1 MVFGTYDILHP
12 GHAYFLRQAKKF
24 GDFLIVVVS
33 RDNTVRG
40 LKRRKPLFSER
51 QRLRHVKNLYF
62 VNKVVLGNLVDKYAV
77 IKKYHPNVICLGY
90 DQKHFTER
98 LEKELNKRH
107 LKTKIIR
114 LKPYK
119 QHMYKSSIM
128 RQGVEKARRFR

>member
-12 GHAYFLRQAKKF
+12 GHAYFLKQAKKF

-33 RDNTVRG
+33 RDNTARS

-62 VNKVVLGNLVDKYAV
+62 VNRVVLGNLVDKYAV
-77 IKKYHPNVICLGY
+77 IEKYKPSVICLGY
-90 DQKHFTER
+90 DQTHFTQQLER
-98 LEKELNKRH
+98 ELKERH
-107 LKTKIIR
+107 LTTKIIR

-119 QHMYKSSIM
+119 QYMYKSSIM
-128 RQGVEKARRFR
+128 RQGVEKARRFA